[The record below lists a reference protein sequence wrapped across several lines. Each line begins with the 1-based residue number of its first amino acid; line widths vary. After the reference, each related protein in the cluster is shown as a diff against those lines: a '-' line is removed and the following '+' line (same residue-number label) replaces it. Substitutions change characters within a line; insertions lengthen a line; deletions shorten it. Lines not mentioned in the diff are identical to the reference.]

1 MFDSVNSTNKVSGHV
16 SREAAA
22 TESCHL
28 HTSGDNQKSIL
39 LVCLLCAP
47 LFWGFVRSGSNA
59 KWQNL
64 PVPYK
69 INSLGLPSSSNASE
83 FVAVQRAFDT
93 WQNIPTSTIAFSYQG
108 TTDIVNA
115 GNDGTNIISF
125 RDNDYPF
132 SSGTIAVTVSTYSAQ
147 SFLDADIVFNPV
159 LSFSTSG
166 KDDAF
171 DIQSIATHEIGH
183 FLGLDHTAIVSA
195 TMNPSGAKGS
205 VHPRFLKSDDIIAA
219 SSLYPTASFTSTTGG
234 FSGRITN
241 GGANVFGAHVV
252 ALDTTQG
259 SPIVSTLSQLDGT
272 YQMVGLP
279 AGTYSVYAE
288 PLDGP
293 VSESDF
299 GGPYDSRVNTNF
311 TTTFLGNTLDF
322 SSRQIINVVAA
333 GVVPNLDIAVLP
345 APPSTLNLTG
355 PGLGVYGPQGVS
367 GSFDVKGG
375 GLVAGLN
382 FYITG
387 PGISVDS
394 ATFPSTGN
402 ATVSVT
408 ISPSAPSGLRDLFA
422 QSTAGLSALTGG
434 FIITD
439 PDPALSSATPNSGGR
454 AGGTRITL
462 SGSNFVPGTVAY
474 VAGLP
479 LSNLTL
485 VDSNTL
491 QGTTPPNASGNLD
504 ILIVNPDGTS
514 TVLTGGFYSIAPAG
528 TNQFVPFV
536 IDTAQFRT
544 NLGLTSVSSQAASAT
559 VSLYDNTGAPVGNQ
573 TVSVPAEGLVQLNN
587 VIRSIRGTSQVTNSS
602 GSVIISSDQS
612 LIPYATQIDNSSND
626 PSLEI
631 GKAAGKTQLLIP
643 SATSVTPFRS
653 SLILQNVGTADA
665 TVHLVQRDTSGGSR
679 KEATVTIPRAGLFQ
693 SDDIHA
699 TLGLSGLYGPLEI
712 TSTNS
717 VPLVATSRVFSP
729 NSAASG
735 FFEGIDLATVANT
748 AVVPITQDTN
758 SFRTNLGINNVGG
771 AQANV
776 SISLYGTDG
785 TLLGSQNA
793 VVPAHGLLQLNQ
805 VNRVLTGSSN
815 VTNTTGYIR
824 LSSTQPVA
832 GFSSVINNASNDP
845 GLAPSLVS
853 GATRL
858 LVPSA
863 TNVNQFRST
872 LTLVNLGN
880 SVSARIRLTFRDSS
894 GNILAQNQ
902 TIVVPVNGIY
912 NVDDILTTLR
922 IISNYGPIQIESLDS
937 VPLAA
942 VSRVYSMSNN
952 TNGFFL
958 AQPF

>member
-1 MFDSVNSTNKVSGHV
+1 MFDF
-16 SREAAA
+16 SREAAV

-28 HTSGDNQKSIL
+28 HTSGDNRKSML

-93 WQNIPTSTIAFSYQG
+93 WQNIATSTIAFSYQG

-147 SFLDADIVFNPV
+147 SFLDADIVFNPA

-272 YQMVGLP
+272 YQIAGLP

-322 SSRQIINVVAA
+322 SSRQMINVVAG

-345 APPSTLNLTG
+345 APPSTLNLTS

-367 GSFDVKGG
+367 GSFPVKGG

-382 FYITG
+382 FYIPG
-387 PGISVDS
+387 PGISVDN
-394 ATFPSTGN
+394 ATFPSAGN

-408 ISPSAPSGLRDLFA
+408 ISSGAPSGLRDLFV
-422 QSTAGLSALTGG
+422 QSSDGLSALTGG
-434 FIITD
+434 FIITG
-439 PDPALSSATPNSGGR
+439 PDPALSSVTPNSGGR

-559 VSLYDNTGAPVGNQ
+559 VSLYDNTGAAVGNQ
-573 TVSVPAEGLVQLNN
+573 TVSVPTEGLVQLNN
-587 VIRSIRGTSQVTNSS
+587 VIRSILGTSQVTNSS

-612 LIPYATQIDNSSND
+612 LVPYATQIDNSSND

-643 SATSVTPFRS
+643 STTSVSPFRS

-665 TVHLVQRDTSGGSR
+665 TVHLIQRDTSGGSR
-679 KEATVTIPRAGLFQ
+679 KEVTITIPRAGFFQ

-771 AQANV
+771 VQANV
-776 SISLYGTDG
+776 SISLYGTAG

-793 VVPAHGLLQLNQ
+793 TVPAHGILQLNQ
-805 VNRVLTGSSN
+805 VNRVLTESSN

-845 GLAPSLVS
+845 GLVPSLVS

-894 GNILAQNQ
+894 GNILAQDQ
-902 TIVVPVNGIY
+902 TIVVPANGIY
-912 NVDDILTTLR
+912 DVDDILTTLG
-922 IISNYGPIQIESLDS
+922 ITSNYGPIQIESLDS